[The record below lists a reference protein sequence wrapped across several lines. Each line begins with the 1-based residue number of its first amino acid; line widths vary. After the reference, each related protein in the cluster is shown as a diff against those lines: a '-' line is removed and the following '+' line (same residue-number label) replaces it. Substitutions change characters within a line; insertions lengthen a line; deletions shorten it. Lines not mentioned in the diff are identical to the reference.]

1 MAVTACGGNCA
12 TMCGSSRVAP
22 KLGTT
27 NILFGWDAE
36 AAMVIGVCIALI
48 GANAYLLA
56 RAALHR
62 FPPVAP
68 RIRLSPVVLRD
79 RWPLWRE
86 EALSKVWVIHNYAIM
101 LHEGL
106 RDE

>member
-1 MAVTACGGNCA
+1 
-12 TMCGSSRVAP
+12 MCGSSRVAP

-36 AAMVIGVCIALI
+36 AARVIGVCIALI

-62 FPPVAP
+62 FPPVCASHP
-68 RIRLSPVVLRD
+68 AQPGSPARQM
-79 RWPLWRE
+79 PPWRE
-86 EALSKVWVIHNYAIM
+86 EARSNVWIIHNYAIM
-101 LHEGL
+101 LHEAL
-106 RDE
+106 TDE